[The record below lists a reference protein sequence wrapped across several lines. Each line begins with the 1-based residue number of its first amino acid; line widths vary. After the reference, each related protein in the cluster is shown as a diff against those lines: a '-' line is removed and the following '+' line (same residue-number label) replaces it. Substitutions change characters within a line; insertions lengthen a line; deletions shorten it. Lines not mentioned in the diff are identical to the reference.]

1 MSSADFSSL
10 FPARQR
16 SSSADESTGLRFTDI
31 VRKRRR
37 PLLLVLDCAGGVIY
51 SSLPDNAQLAE
62 QRVVEEAAAQA
73 KVLLRTPDLAA
84 DEVDAQAIPADDQ
97 RWSLVVVDS
106 VVYSVRLFPLH
117 GATDDPRHE
126 QYVAVIELIGGAH
139 SDGIDFATI
148 KARFRLS
155 NRELDVLVALMTGTK
170 DKEIARNLGVT
181 VGTVRA
187 YLKAV
192 RAKLGVTSRTAAV
205 NLVHEASGRNTT

>member
-1 MSSADFSSL
+1 MITADISSL
-10 FPARQR
+10 FPARHR
-16 SSSADESTGLRFTDI
+16 AAADDNATGLRFTDI

-37 PLLLVLDCAGGVIY
+37 PLLLVLDRAGGVVY
-51 SSLPDNAQLAE
+51 SSLPDGAQLSE
-62 QRVVEEAAAQA
+62 QRVVDEAAAQA
-73 KVLLRTPDLAA
+73 KVLLGTPELPPD
-84 DEVDAQAIPADDQ
+84 DGDGDSVPAEDQ

-117 GATDDPRHE
+117 GATDDLRHE
-126 QYVAVIELIGGAH
+126 QYVAVIELIGGAQ
-139 SDGIDFATI
+139 SEGIDFATI

-187 YLKAV
+187 YLKSV

-205 NLVHEASGRNTT
+205 NLVHEASGRNTG